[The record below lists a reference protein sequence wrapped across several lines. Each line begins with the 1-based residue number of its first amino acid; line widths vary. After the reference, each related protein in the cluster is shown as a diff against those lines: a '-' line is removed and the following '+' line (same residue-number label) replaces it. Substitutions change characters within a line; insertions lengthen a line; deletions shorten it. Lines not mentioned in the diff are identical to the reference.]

1 MVDGTRKAPAR
12 WRLIMKR
19 VMKASRWIMGLLVLA
34 LILVFL
40 VIALPSGRG
49 FLLRQG
55 LERAAKL
62 LPGQMVAQRA
72 EWPDLDRL
80 QIQRLTWTAPD
91 SVATADTLLSLAHL
105 ELKVDLGDLFRRRL
119 GIDRLAAAI
128 DQLDVVGI
136 TEVMP
141 AAPASS
147 ADTSATSAFSFPYF
161 REGSWPGLPAAYL
174 DTLDLVLL
182 QASLPDSLEVH
193 DLSLL
198 AGIDLRPEHPTRAWL
213 KRTSGKATAHLPD
226 AVTVALDQFQLN
238 LDTSSSGGT
247 PQEIVA
253 QLEGRFTLPGPADWP
268 GLPPESTE
276 ALPAEPTQATV
287 TARLEFHSSTWEMG
301 QAQMRMDLAETPWL
315 DRGLISG
322 LFHQGQVRVDT
333 LDLALLGAELM
344 VSGTADTSSTDLEFS
359 LKVAEDHQLNQF
371 VGAEFQEYR
380 WTTQLQG
387 HMKGPVRRPDLQVD
401 LEGALVTPDLSIP
414 RLRARGKVWGDSLR
428 VFMDA
433 NQEMQLS
440 TLSLDS
446 LRTSLKSTRPGGQ
459 DWIMTS
465 APRFTLQAWDADRQV
480 GLGGQTWGDTVRT
493 VKLDSLRV
501 RTGDQVG
508 KLARPMT
515 LTYDRLSRLIKLD
528 GLFTM
533 PCPTDWPGLPEAAKS
548 VAADQVCQGTLE
560 AQVTLSPGLNA
571 IDEAQLRMDL
581 GRSSWLDRGLARGTY
596 RQGKV
601 VVDTL
606 DLALLGAGLTA
617 SGTADTQQI
626 DLDFL
631 LVLDEE
637 HQLNQFLE
645 PEFQDYRVAGQLQ
658 GHLSGPVRRL
668 DMDLD
673 LKASV
678 DSPQLVLP
686 RLTARGKAQGDSLA
700 VTLRAD
706 QKILLGTQPMD
717 SLVTRW
723 ETIRPPAGSWNLDA
737 AQSFLVHAWSPEL
750 DLRFGGSASGD
761 TIRTVRLDSME
772 VRIQKQKARLA
783 QPMTL
788 TFAPEDRSLTVEGLD
803 ILGDPG
809 HLELGGFA
817 SPAGIDMRARWDM
830 LFTEAILQVLYPSP
844 VWSQNEG
851 MDIAL
856 QGEAD
861 LQGTPSGPRFSGGLK
876 AALEPHGSSPPL
888 SAQAQFQLDQGD
900 SSGLAADMRL
910 DSGNL
915 LLLKGRALWP
925 GHANL
930 NTGTWVPDSTSGP
943 RIDFP
948 QQTIDLAA
956 LKTLFPGTFGLEGK
970 LGVALRL
977 GAHGSRQSNW
987 EGKVSTAGVR
997 VDLPNS
1003 SRVSLEMDTRVSG
1016 PALNPRWA
1024 GSVKVSSG
1032 FIRIPELPRNLLP
1045 VEGSSLLWEAM
1056 EAAPS
1061 PGAFGWVAEEA
1072 DQGPSLESSSP
1083 PYLPDLDLDVLLP
1096 GGLVVH
1102 GYGLNVDLE
1111 GQLKVTRGMDP
1122 DGHPVPSL
1130 SGHIGVNEGN
1140 LKFMNRLF
1148 NFTQAEILF
1157 RNQIPANPR
1166 LNVNL
1171 ETEVA
1176 NYLVRIE
1183 VRGTGLNPEIVL
1195 VSEPEL
1201 QQADI
1206 MALLLFGQTS
1216 SDLDNDE
1223 RGRIQREST
1232 PAQQLQ
1238 QNLAALAVVFGTSGV
1253 QNSVSS
1259 TLGVDMVE
1267 FGSGTDG
1274 DSTLMIGKYLRPRI
1288 LVKYHQS
1295 LEKSGTYFMTLDYTI
1310 NKFFKL
1316 VSTYGQGE
1324 EDSGLELKW
1333 TRRY

>member
-1 MVDGTRKAPAR
+1 
-12 WRLIMKR
+12 MKR
-19 VMKASRWIMGLLVLA
+19 TWKAGRWFMGLLALF

-40 VIALPSGRG
+40 VMALPSGRG

-55 LERAAKL
+55 LERAAKI
-62 LPGQMVAQRA
+62 LPGQMVAQQA

-80 QIQRLTWTAPD
+80 QIQGLTWTAPD
-91 SVATADTLLSLAHL
+91 SAAEADTLLSLRHL
-105 ELKVDLGDLFRRRL
+105 ELKVDLGDLFGRRL
-119 GIDRLAAAI
+119 GIHRLAAGI

-136 TEVMP
+136 SEAMP
-141 AAPASS
+141 ATPASS
-147 ADTSATSAFSFPYF
+147 ADSSATPAFSLPYF

-174 DTLDLVLL
+174 DTLDLVLH
-182 QASLPDSLEVH
+182 QASLPDSLEIH
-193 DLSLL
+193 DLTLL
-198 AGIDLRPEHPTRAWL
+198 AGIDLRPENPTSAWL

-226 AVTVALDQFQLN
+226 PVTVALDHLQLN
-238 LDTSSSGGT
+238 LDTFPTKGQ
-247 PQEIVA
+247 PQEIIA
-253 QLEGRFTLPGPADWP
+253 QVEGAFTLPGPADWP
-268 GLPPESTE
+268 GLPP
-276 ALPAEPTQATV
+276 APAGAVPAEPTQGTL
-287 TARLEFHSSTWEMG
+287 TARLEINADAWALD
-301 QAQMRMDLAETPWL
+301 QAQYRVDLAQTPWL
-315 DRGLISG
+315 DRGVIHG
-322 LFHQGQVRVDT
+322 LFQQGQAQIDT
-333 LDLALLGAELM
+333 LDVALLGAELM
-344 VSGTADTSSTDLEFS
+344 ASGTADTSRANLDFQLV
-359 LKVAEDHQLNQF
+359 VAEDHQLNSFLGPEYQD
-371 VGAEFQEYR
+371 YR
-380 WTTQLQG
+380 WTTRLRG
-387 HMKGPVRRPDLQVD
+387 HLEGPVRRPDLQVN
-401 LEGALVTPDLSIP
+401 LEAALTTPDLSIP
-414 RLRARGKVWGDSLR
+414 RLRARGQVWGDSLR
-428 VFMDA
+428 VYLDA
-433 NQEMQLS
+433 DEKMQLS
-440 TLSLDS
+440 TLPLDS
-446 LRTSLKSTRPGGQ
+446 LRTSVKSTRPLGA
-459 DWIMTS
+459 DWVLTS
-465 APRFTLQAWDADRQV
+465 APAFTLQAWEADRQV
-480 GLGGQTWGDTVRT
+480 GLGGKTWGDTVRT
-493 VKLDSLRV
+493 VRLDSLRV
-501 RTGDQVG
+501 RTGNQEG

-515 LTYDRLSRLIKLD
+515 LTYDRLARLVKLD

-533 PCPTDWPGLPEAAKS
+533 PCPTDWSGLPEAARS
-548 VAADQVCQGTLE
+548 VAADQDCQGTLE
-560 AQVTLSPGLNA
+560 ARVTLSPGLNS

-596 RQGKV
+596 RQGQV

-673 LKASV
+673 LQASV

-686 RLTARGKAQGDSLA
+686 RLTAQGKAQGDSLA

-737 AQSFLVHAWSPEL
+737 AQSFLVHAWSPEI
-750 DLRFGGSASGD
+750 DLSFGGAASGD

-783 QPMTL
+783 QPMSL
-788 TFAPEDRSLTVEGLD
+788 TYAPADRSVTVEGLD

-809 HLELGGFA
+809 HLEMGGFV
-817 SPAGIDMRARWDM
+817 SPGGIDMTASWDM

-856 QGEAD
+856 KGEAD
-861 LQGTPSGPRFSGGLK
+861 LQGTPRGPRFSGGLQ
-876 AALEPHGSSPPL
+876 AAMEPHGSTPPL
-888 SAQAQFQLDQGD
+888 SAQARFQLDQGD
-900 SSGLAADMRL
+900 SSGLAAEMRL

-930 NTGTWVPDSTSGP
+930 KTGTWVPDSTSGP

-970 LGVALRL
+970 LGVALKL

-1016 PALNPRWA
+1016 PALNPRWV

-1032 FIRIPELPRNLLP
+1032 FIRIPEIPRNLLP
-1045 VEGSSLLWEAM
+1045 VEGSSLLWAAM
-1056 EAAPS
+1056 ESTPE
-1061 PGAFGWVAEEA
+1061 PGAFGWVSEEA

-1083 PYLPDLDLDVLLP
+1083 PYLPDLDLDVILP

-1274 DSTLMIGKYLRPRI
+1274 DSTLMVGKYLRPRI